1 MITNTLFSTK
11 IGAQKYA
18 LYSVRKN
25 RVVEGVVVLRKNYEN
40 RPTTTMFLYT
50 AGFLGK
56 REYNV

>member
-1 MITNTLFSTK
+1 MLFSAK

-40 RPTTTMFLYT
+40 ETTPTIFL
-50 AGFLGK
+50 
-56 REYNV
+56 